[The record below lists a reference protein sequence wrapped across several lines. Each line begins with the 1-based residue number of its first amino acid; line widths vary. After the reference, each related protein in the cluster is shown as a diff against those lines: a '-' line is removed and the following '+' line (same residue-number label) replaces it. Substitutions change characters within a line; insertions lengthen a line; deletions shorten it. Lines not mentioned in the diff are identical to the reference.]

1 MATIQK
7 VVLESGFSGEGGET
21 LKNTYVENVCTMFR
35 RNGLSPKYE
44 YPGIYCIKLDERVV
58 YIGKSQNMLERIAAH
73 YVGIETGSERK
84 YRIMKEARDR
94 LDCPV
99 CFDVLYYA
107 QSETK
112 EDIIEEIGQK
122 EGELIRQYRPLL
134 NTQIPKAEDW
144 RKWEVKKIDAEE
156 VLRLLLD
163 E

>member
-1 MATIQK
+1 MILRMTK
-7 VVLESGFSGEGGET
+7 GGEN
-21 LKNTYVENVCTMFR
+21 LKNSYVENVCTMFR

-44 YPGIYCIKLDERVV
+44 YPGVYCIKLNERVV
-58 YIGKSQNMLERIAAH
+58 YIGKSQNMLERVAAH
-73 YVGIETGSERK
+73 YVGIKTGSERK
-84 YRIMKEARDR
+84 YRILWEARQK
-94 LDCPV
+94 LDCPIG
-99 CFDVLYYA
+99 FDVLYYA
-107 QSETK
+107 EKTSK

-144 RKWEVKKIDAEE
+144 RKWDVKQIDAEE